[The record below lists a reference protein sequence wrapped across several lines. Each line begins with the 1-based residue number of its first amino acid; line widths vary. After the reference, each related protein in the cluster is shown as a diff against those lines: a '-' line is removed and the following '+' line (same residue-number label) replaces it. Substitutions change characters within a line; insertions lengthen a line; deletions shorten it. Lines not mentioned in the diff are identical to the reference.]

1 MKRRI
6 DAGAVIACMLIGCS
20 SPKTAASTDLGTDGG
35 DAATQQGLPDAATPG
50 DEPTDHSRCFSV
62 PLPRA
67 VGSCS
72 VIDDFTTA
80 TLGPIN
86 ASHVVLLPASDGRNG
101 KFTHQDT
108 DGTATGVVQD
118 YSIVAV
124 SGAELPAG
132 IDRGVHFAETGFT
145 NWGADYSLSFTGG
158 CYDISGTAYDGIA
171 FYAKATGD
179 LPLLFGVHTSKT
191 TAEFDCGGTDVCWGF
206 FRSAIRLS
214 ATWTE
219 YRIKFSD
226 LAQPSWAIP
235 QVPFD
240 PTKLVALIWATAAGG
255 DADWTV
261 TDIRFTGSDDTSGC
275 ATQ

>member
-1 MKRRI
+1 VL
-6 DAGAVIACMLIGCS
+6 AGCS
-20 SPKTAASTDLGTDGG
+20 SNNAAAPSDLGADAG
-35 DAATQQGLPDAATPG
+35 DAATQQELPDGAEAG
-50 DEPTDHSRCFSV
+50 DERTDPSRCFSV

-72 VIDDFTTA
+72 IIDDFATA
-80 TLGPIN
+80 TVGPIN
-86 ASHVVLLPASDGRNG
+86 ASHVVLLPANDGRNG

-124 SGAELPAG
+124 SGAELPMG
-132 IDRGVHFAETGFT
+132 IERGVHFAETGFT

-158 CYDISGTAYDGIA
+158 CYDVSATAYDGIA
-171 FYAKATGD
+171 FYAKAATD
-179 LPLLFGVHTSKT
+179 LSLLFGVHTSRT

-206 FRSAIRLS
+206 FRQSIQLS
-214 ATWTE
+214 PTWTE
-219 YRIKFSD
+219 YRLKFAD
-226 LAQPSWAIP
+226 LAQPSWAVP

-261 TDIRFTGSDDTSGC
+261 TDIRFTGHDDTTGC
-275 ATQ
+275 ATP